1 MTTEPRPATG
11 TKPGSGRMEQIIT
24 TIVNVTV
31 VPVTNLIAWLV
42 SSGVAVVLFAVI
54 WIAFGA
60 AIVFSQGSLDAVWTW
75 LKDQHI
81 VVQGLI
87 WLLFL
92 PATAGLWIWESGWPL
107 LLRFILVGGL
117 AFWSI
122 LIFIPKAAP
131 KG

>member
-1 MTTEPRPATG
+1 
-11 TKPGSGRMEQIIT
+11 MEQIIT
-24 TIVNVTV
+24 TIVNLTV
-31 VPVTNLIAWLV
+31 VPVTNLIGWVV
-42 SSGVAVVLFAVI
+42 SSGVAVVLFGLI

-60 AIVFSQGSLDAVWTW
+60 AIVMSQGSLDAVWAW

-92 PATAGLWIWESGWPL
+92 PATVGLWIWETGWPF
-107 LLRFILVGGL
+107 LLRIVLVGGL
-117 AFWSI
+117 AVWSI
-122 LIFIPKAAP
+122 LIFIPRAAP

>member
-1 MTTEPRPATG
+1 MTTETRPATG
-11 TKPGSGRMEQIIT
+11 GKPGSGRMDTIIT
-24 TIVNVTV
+24 SIVNFTV

-42 SSGVAVVLFAVI
+42 SSGAALVLFAVI

-60 AIVFSQGSLDAVWTW
+60 AIVMSQGSLDSVWAW

-92 PATAGLWIWESGWPL
+92 PATVGLWIWETGWPF
-107 LLRFILVGGL
+107 LLRIVLVGGL

-122 LIFIPKAAP
+122 LIFIPRSTPEA
-131 KG
+131 

>member
-1 MTTEPRPATG
+1 MDT
-11 TKPGSGRMEQIIT
+11 IIT
-24 TIVNVTV
+24 SIVNFTV

-42 SSGVAVVLFAVI
+42 SSGAALVLFAVI

-60 AIVFSQGSLDAVWTW
+60 AIVMSQGSLDSVWAW

-92 PATAGLWIWESGWPL
+92 PATVGLWIWETGWPF
-107 LLRFILVGGL
+107 LLRIVLVGGL

-122 LIFIPKAAP
+122 LIFIPRSTPEA
-131 KG
+131 

>member
-1 MTTEPRPATG
+1 MTRVA
-11 TKPGSGRMEQIIT
+11 GREE
-24 TIVNVTV
+24 
-31 VPVTNLIAWLV
+31 
-42 SSGVAVVLFAVI
+42 
-54 WIAFGA
+54 
-60 AIVFSQGSLDAVWTW
+60 TW
-75 LKDQHI
+75 QHI

-92 PATAGLWIWESGWPL
+92 PATVGLWIWETGWPF
-107 LLRFILVGGL
+107 LLRIVLVGGL